1 LSVRIKVKGTQA
13 MRSDLSGLRS
23 GQSVQ
28 LVRERDNLVD
38 RYAVLVLRADADW
51 HEVWV
56 LMRQRPDIGEG
67 LKGSGLTRDELLA
80 RVRAFAWRVPGVIGY
95 LPFGSGR
102 RFGPERFTARIAGV
116 PRFGG
121 TPGVDLY
128 IEPKQ
133 VQQVT
138 TGARERAGEPR
149 MGAAA

>member
-1 LSVRIKVKGTQA
+1 MKGTQA

-23 GQSVQ
+23 GQPVQ

-38 RYAVLVLRADADW
+38 RYAVLVLRSDADW
-51 HEVWV
+51 HDVWV
-56 LMRQRPDIGEG
+56 MLRQRPDID
-67 LKGSGLTRDELLA
+67 LAGSGLSKDERLA
-80 RVRAFAWRVPGVIGY
+80 RVRAYAWRVPGVIGY
-95 LPFGSGR
+95 LPFGAGR
-102 RFGPERFTARIAGV
+102 RFGPEGFTARIAGV

-128 IEPKQ
+128 IEPKVQQ

-138 TGARERAGEPR
+138 TGAGGAGESR